1 MGMYLQHAFILE
13 NWLNLLALLWFLVC
27 FNGYMVYARVKSYS
41 TPCLASVMHIYRT
54 EWMRRMLT
62 RDNRIADTTAIS
74 NLERSVSFFASTT
87 ILVMAGILTVMSSTE
102 QVINLIEDL
111 PFAMAAT
118 RKEWELKLLVMLLL
132 FVYAF
137 FKFTWSLRQ
146 YGFASV
152 MVGGAPLPEEGL
164 SEREMEAHA
173 ARVAKM
179 TSMAANS
186 FNLGLRSYY
195 FSIAILSWM
204 INPWLFMLLSAVIVF
219 LLYRR
224 EFRSSTL
231 TTLMMSSELNRPVIS
246 NVDNGT

>member
-1 MGMYLQHAFILE
+1 MQALHFFLLD
-13 NWLNLLALLWFLVC
+13 NWLNFIALIWFLVC
-27 FNGYMVYARVKSYS
+27 FNGYMYYARTQSYT
-41 TPCLASVMHIYRT
+41 TPCLASVLHIYRT

-62 RDNRIADTTAIS
+62 RDNRIADATVIS

-87 ILVMAGILTVMSSTE
+87 ILVMAGILTVMSSTD
-102 QVINLIEDL
+102 QVINLIKDL
-111 PFAMAAT
+111 PFAMPAT

-152 MVGGAPLPEEGL
+152 MIGGAPLPDEGL
-164 SEREMEAHA
+164 SVRELEAHA

-179 TSMAANS
+179 SSMAANS

-195 FSIAILSWM
+195 FSIAVLSWT
-204 INPWLFMLLSAVIVF
+204 INPWLFMILSAIIVF
-219 LLYRR
+219 VLYRR

-231 TTLMMSSELNRPVIS
+231 NTLMMSSELNRPVIS
-246 NVDNGT
+246 KVDNGTR